1 MLEFLVF
8 SYFIQVDRHI
18 YFPYVQLMSRKT
30 PVFNTRKSKCLT
42 NTLTLLEW
50 LWKTELIENSYI
62 VIQ

>member
-42 NTLTLLEW
+42 LLEW

-62 VIQ
+62 VLL